1 MSKYEH
7 RVVGSFWTY
16 LVYELPFDLEKL
28 PAEIKESMVVLEQKV
43 AIASTFAHIDFSKRK
58 TTNIKVENGIFE
70 FVKHSFNIDPERQL
84 QPRDKFTY
92 ELTAEDE
99 KNVVQFITLILLNYV
114 DKHTESLDAKDK
126 SRYLSK
132 LNNLKKQI
140 SECKTSHECLVIM
153 HNHFNYA
160 LFDVD
165 ENKLGHV
172 LPGAQWNLSIP
183 GGERT
188 KPKFVTPEMFDPG
201 PTIDNISS
209 DIFQLDW
216 VIGEEVVVKE

>member
-7 RVVGSFWTY
+7 KVVGSFWAY

-28 PAEIKESMVVLEQKV
+28 PAEIKQSMVVLEQP
-43 AIASTFAHIDFSKRK
+43 IANASAFAHIDFSKRK
-58 TTNIKVENGIFE
+58 TTNIKVENRIFE

-92 ELTAEDE
+92 ELTEEDE
-99 KNVVQFITLILLNYV
+99 KNVVQFLKLILLNYT
-114 DKHTESLDAKDK
+114 DRHIESLEPKDK

-132 LNNLKKQI
+132 LNSLKKQI

-160 LFDVD
+160 MFDID
-165 ENKLGHV
+165 ENKFGHAV
-172 LPGAQWNLSIP
+172 PGAQWNLSVP
-183 GGERT
+183 GGKT
-188 KPKFVTPEMFDPG
+188 KPKFVTPESLDPG

-216 VIGEEVVVKE
+216 VIGEEVVVTE